1 MIKLKKIKEQELK
14 DYPNAIAT
22 IAVGRHEAQLTA
34 AEIIQLKYQLNKF
47 ALHNVKFSEKRA
59 EVCATCRF
67 NKKDNAVCDFCNERF
82 SKYYPAQT

>member
-1 MIKLKKIKEQELK
+1 MKLRKLKASDAYQRGNNRYIIERGGKNI
-14 DYPNAIAT
+14 
-22 IAVGRHEAQLTA
+22 QLTA
-34 AEIIQLKYQLNKF
+34 VELIQLKYQLNKF
-47 ALHNVKFSEKRA
+47 ALHDVRFSEERA